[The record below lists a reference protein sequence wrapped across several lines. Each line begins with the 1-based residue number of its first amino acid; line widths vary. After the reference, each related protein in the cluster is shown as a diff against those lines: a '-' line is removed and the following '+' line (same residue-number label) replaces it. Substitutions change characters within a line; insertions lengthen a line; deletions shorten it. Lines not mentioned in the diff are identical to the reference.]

1 MSVQRASHID
11 LYCVGA
17 PGLVTQNVLIPIPG
31 VHCNTRNRVNIRMRD
46 QTGTRNRQR
55 NLFRT
60 LAACFLGLVVIVK
73 PGSTRAAE
81 TNAEPFTFSK
91 TDSGLWRGAVG
102 DGLREG
108 AHELDFVAGAG
119 MGVRILETRA
129 HDWGFG
135 ALDYGWVFTDV
146 VADNHWFRG
155 NWELIG
161 EVFGGEQFRP
171 EAAYFVGGGPH
182 LRYDFATGHRWMPFL
197 DLGAGAT
204 ATDIRDGDI
213 STTFEFNLQAGAGAH
228 FFLRDNLA
236 LTVQARF
243 IHFSNAGI
251 KFPNLGVNALTGLV
265 GISWFF

>member
-1 MSVQRASHID
+1 MRRF
-11 LYCVGA
+11 
-17 PGLVTQNVLIPIPG
+17 
-31 VHCNTRNRVNIRMRD
+31 RNENNMLGDALNSMAGRVK
-46 QTGTRNRQR
+46 G
-55 NLFRT
+55 NLGR
-60 LAACFLGLVVIVK
+60 LGLSSMALIGHLFAVQVGLADDVGSGLLERN
-73 PGSTRAAE
+73 PGSPWR
-81 TNAEPFTFSK
+81 
-91 TDSGLWRGAVG
+91 SGIG

-108 AHELDFVAGAG
+108 AHELDVVAGAG
-119 MGVRILETRA
+119 MGVRILETHA

-135 ALDYGWVFTDV
+135 AVDFGWVFTDV
-146 VADNHWFRG
+146 VGDGHWYRG

-161 EVFGGEQFRP
+161 EVFGGEQFHP
-171 EAAYFVGGGPH
+171 EGAYFAGGGPH
-182 LRYDFATGHRWMPFL
+182 LRSDCATGHRWMPFL

-213 STTFEFNLQAGAGAH
+213 STPFEFNLQAGAGAH

-265 GISWFF
+265 GVSWFF